1 MGRMAASTRRKYTG
15 GLNNRGPQQPMMA
28 GGRGSVV
35 TRSRR
40 GMNLTTRDGGM
51 LGRNSLTISMEEDG
65 EDTYALSGG
74 NRERCATTSEPES
87 PRTGRWTAV
96 SPHQN
101 IGSAVSECPKLG
113 YQSK

>member
-1 MGRMAASTRRKYTG
+1 MAASTRRKYTG

-74 NRERCATTSEPES
+74 NRERLPSNKRNRETENGEMDSSEP
-87 PRTGRWTAV
+87 P
-96 SPHQN
+96 
-101 IGSAVSECPKLG
+101 PKH
-113 YQSK
+113 